1 MKKSLLLCS
10 TIALMAI
17 ITVSCTKKTE
27 SPAPNLTGYY
37 QGTYKLSNDQG
48 SFLMFIKDDNTTTSI
63 RFDETFLDGS
73 LTIKTNTFTGKFYGE
88 TSKPLAF
95 IEGGT
100 INGTGK
106 NIALTGTL
114 KYDNKVGNFAVTLI
128 GTEEPEY

>member
-1 MKKSLLLCS
+1 MKKLLLCS

-37 QGTYKLSNDQG
+37 RGTYSLPNDNG

-63 RFDETFLDGS
+63 HFDEEDLDGS
-73 LTIKTNTFTGKFYGE
+73 ITIKANTFTGKFYGE
-88 TSKPLAF
+88 TSKPLAS

-114 KYDNKVGNFAVTLI
+114 KYNNKVGSFAVTLI
-128 GTEEPEY
+128 GEEPLP